1 MIDFNLYLITDRK
14 QINRQYAVGSKQSL
28 LTPYSLLLTVIEGA
42 LKGGVKAVQL
52 REKDLNARELFEL
65 AHGMRRLTKDYQA
78 KLFINDR
85 VDVAMAVGADGI
97 HLGQNSFS
105 AGEVRRI
112 FDKAI
117 IGVSTHSVR
126 EAEIAEKQ
134 GADFV
139 TLGPIFYTPSKVEY
153 GEPLGVALIKK
164 VKREIKIPVFA
175 IGGIKKDN
183 IKEVIGAGADGV
195 AVISAIISAQ
205 EPDKEARELN
215 TIMKSKRQRVRESKF
230 FL

>member
-1 MIDFNLYLITDRK
+1 MIDFNLYLITDRQ
-14 QINRQYAVGSKQSL
+14 QISRQHAADSKRS
-28 LTPYSLLLTVIEGA
+28 LLTVIEEA

-52 REKDLNARELFEL
+52 REKDLNAWELFEL
-65 AHGMRRLTKDYQA
+65 AQGMRRLTKDYHA

-85 VDVAMAVGADGI
+85 VDVAMSVGADGI

-105 AGEVRRI
+105 AREVRKI
-112 FDKAI
+112 FHKAI
-117 IGVSTHSVR
+117 IGVSTHSVE

-139 TLGPIFYTPSKVEY
+139 TLGPIFYTPSKVGY

-175 IGGIKKDN
+175 IGGIKMDSIN
-183 IKEVIGAGADGV
+183 EVIQAGADGV
-195 AVISAIISAQ
+195 AVISAIIGAEEPGKEAQ
-205 EPDKEARELN
+205 EV
-215 TIMKSKRQRVRESKF
+215 VREIADWRIRD
-230 FL
+230 

>member
-28 LTPYSLLLTVIEGA
+28 LTAYSLLLTVIEGA

>member
-28 LTPYSLLLTVIEGA
+28 LTPYSLLLTVIEEA

-65 AHGMRRLTKDYQA
+65 AQGMRRLTKDYNA
-78 KLFINDR
+78 KFFINDR
-85 VDVAMAVGADGI
+85 VDVAMSVGADGI

-105 AGEVRRI
+105 AREVRKI
-112 FDKAI
+112 FHKAI
-117 IGVSTHSVR
+117 IGVSTHSVE

-139 TLGPIFYTPSKVEY
+139 TLGPIFYTPSKVGY
-153 GEPLGVALIKK
+153 GEPLGVAIIKK
-164 VKREIKIPVFA
+164 VKLEIKIPVFA
-175 IGGIKKDN
+175 IGGIKKEN
-183 IKEVIGAGADGV
+183 IKEVIQAGADGV
-195 AVISAIISAQ
+195 AVISAIIGAEESG
-205 EPDKEARELN
+205 KEAKEILKKVGN
-215 TIMKSKRQRVRESKF
+215 KQ
-230 FL
+230 